1 MEESEIKKMER
12 TKIMG
17 TRKEVQ
23 KKKDTKGRAQ
33 AQEITETA
41 KVRILYWNVAG
52 LRKKEQ
58 EF

>member
-1 MEESEIKKMER
+1 M

-23 KKKDTKGRAQ
+23 KKKNTKGRAQ
-33 AQEITETA
+33 AKEITETA